1 MFFVLSSC
9 ARSVWSL
16 RPNSA
21 WNHRVGM
28 SSTCVFFR
36 VSTLCSMSVT
46 NLVTAFT
53 ATASRDASR
62 ELHSRSI
69 RKRPSIRSERCHMHT
84 NFWECQIHPL
94 FSFMLCI
101 YTLCLSVAL
110 LVTLG
115 PLSYCRYATKTN
127 GVIHGVIIPHWHRSR
142 GTTTIQTGDTAL
154 QEPIRRR
161 AESAPSPNP
170 LRNVTPGQQ
179 LPYLLI
185 TAGTPA
191 YSLPSI
197 DTGR

>member
-1 MFFVLSSC
+1 
-9 ARSVWSL
+9 
-16 RPNSA
+16 
-21 WNHRVGM
+21 M

-94 FSFMLCI
+94 FSFMQCI

-142 GTTTIQTGDTAL
+142 GTTTFRLEIPLSRNLYAGGLKAHRHQIHCATIL
-154 QEPIRRR
+154 QGICC
-161 AESAPSPNP
+161 
-170 LRNVTPGQQ
+170 LTC
-179 LPYLLI
+179 
-185 TAGTPA
+185 
-191 YSLPSI
+191 
-197 DTGR
+197 